1 VASKPKNKMPARQR
15 AKQFLPFA
23 AVQGLDIALAKKE
36 EEVTSTSSSCTVQKG
51 KIKHLTKK

>member
-1 VASKPKNKMPARQR
+1 MASKPKKKMPASQR

-36 EEVTSTSSSCTVQKG
+36 EEVTSTSSSKHKTSQDKTSSR
-51 KIKHLTKK
+51 IK

>member
-1 VASKPKNKMPARQR
+1 MPASQR